1 MLTTIIYRSH
11 ICDNVSFKSIEA
23 MVARANERNGQ
34 ADVTGILLFNGTH
47 FFQLI
52 EGPEEKVRDIY
63 QTIVLDPRHYNLVEL
78 FCDYAPSRRFG
89 KVGMELFD
97 LREHDREEV
106 LQTVMDRGT
115 KNISSPMTTGRCN
128 FSVLLSNP
136 RKKRT
141 ILRSLRRTVGFLFP
155 IRTLFIRT
163 PPLSII
169 RKAGLLPFSRSSIL
183 SPAKLSR
190 GKRCCVHR
198 TASLLAPI
206 LPGWQGMIFISPTC
220 TVSASRCLWRVN

>member
-52 EGPEEKVRDIY
+52 EGPEEKVQDIY
-63 QTIVLDPRHYNLVEL
+63 QHICRDPRHYNLVEL
-78 FCDYAPSRRFG
+78 LCDYAPSRRFG

-106 LQTVMDRGT
+106 LQAVMDRGRQ
-115 KNISSPMTTGRCN
+115 NISSPMMTGRCN
-128 FSVLLSNP
+128 FSVLLSKP
-136 RKKRT
+136 QKKRT
-141 ILRSLRRTVGFLFP
+141 ILRFLPQIVGFY
-155 IRTLFIRT
+155 
-163 PPLSII
+163 S
-169 RKAGLLPFSRSSIL
+169 
-183 SPAKLSR
+183 
-190 GKRCCVHR
+190 
-198 TASLLAPI
+198 
-206 LPGWQGMIFISPTC
+206 
-220 TVSASRCLWRVN
+220 